1 MADQLVTVADAC
13 ATLGVS
19 RATVWR
25 MIKRGDLP
33 SVRRG
38 GRRLVP
44 ARALVRVHHR
54 RTTIPPFT
62 RDNPIFRLVGI
73 GHSGGKGPG
82 ARNKHDIL
90 DR

>member
-1 MADQLVTVADAC
+1 MATDLVTVAEAC
-13 ATLGVS
+13 AMLGVS

-33 SVRRG
+33 SVRRR

-44 ARALVRVHHR
+44 SRALARAHHR
-54 RTTIPPFT
+54 RMSIPPFT
-62 RDNPIFRLVGI
+62 CDNPIFRLIGI
-73 GHSGGKGPG
+73 GDSGGKGPG